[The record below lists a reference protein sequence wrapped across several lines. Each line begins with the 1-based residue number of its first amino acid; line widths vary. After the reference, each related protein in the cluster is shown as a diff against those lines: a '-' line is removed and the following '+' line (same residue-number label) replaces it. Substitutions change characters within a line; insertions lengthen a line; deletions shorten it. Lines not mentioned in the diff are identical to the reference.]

1 VLDMRKITAA
11 TAVVSALAL
20 PATATA
26 DSDGSD
32 GYRGLGAQA
41 VESDGSVRTDSADGY
56 RGLGAQAVESDRSV
70 RTDSADGYRGLGQQT
85 DTRVTP
91 VVHVVDVP
99 GEEFHW
105 GDAGIGAA
113 GSLAVIAIAGG
124 VAMVATGRRRSAR
137 HVATT
142 S

>member
-1 VLDMRKITAA
+1 MLDMRRITAA
-11 TAVVSALAL
+11 TAVVGALAL

-41 VESDGSVRTDSADGY
+41 VESGTHALPDAADGY
-56 RGLGAQAVESDRSV
+56 RGLGRQP
-70 RTDSADGYRGLGQQT
+70 
-85 DTRVTP
+85 DTRATP
-91 VVHVVDVP
+91 VVQVIDAP
-99 GEEFHW
+99 DEQFKW

-113 GSLAVIAIAGG
+113 GSLAVIAIVGG
-124 VAMVATGRRRSAR
+124 IAVVATGRRRSAR
-137 HVATT
+137 DVATT

>member
-1 VLDMRKITAA
+1 MLDMRRITAV

-20 PATATA
+20 PGTATA
-26 DSDGSD
+26 ASDGSD

-41 VESDGSVRTDSADGY
+41 VTSDDSLRTDSADGY
-56 RGLGAQAVESDRSV
+56 RGLAQQA
-70 RTDSADGYRGLGQQT
+70 

-91 VVHVVDVP
+91 VVHVIDAP
-99 GEEFHW
+99 GEEFRW

-124 VAMVATGRRRSAR
+124 IALVATGRRRSPR
-137 HVATT
+137 RVATT
-142 S
+142 G